1 MREDLERLGLYDE
14 VWVRQRFMRAFHPEN
29 TLIVRVEGS
38 PGAGSIA
45 VRPEP
50 DCQWIEHFY
59 LTKVQGNGVGSA
71 VLAHVLEVHRDERAF
86 RLNALHES
94 RATSLYQRAGF
105 TLDSQD
111 GVDVFLKLD

>member
-1 MREDLERLGLYDE
+1 MFFDRCRKLLQRYLLIAVLVGCFQEDLERLGLYDE

-50 DCQWIEHFY
+50 DCQWIEHF
-59 LTKVQGNGVGSA
+59 
-71 VLAHVLEVHRDERAF
+71 
-86 RLNALHES
+86 
-94 RATSLYQRAGF
+94 
-105 TLDSQD
+105 
-111 GVDVFLKLD
+111 

>member
-50 DCQWIEHFY
+50 DCQWIEHF
-59 LTKVQGNGVGSA
+59 
-71 VLAHVLEVHRDERAF
+71 
-86 RLNALHES
+86 
-94 RATSLYQRAGF
+94 
-105 TLDSQD
+105 
-111 GVDVFLKLD
+111 